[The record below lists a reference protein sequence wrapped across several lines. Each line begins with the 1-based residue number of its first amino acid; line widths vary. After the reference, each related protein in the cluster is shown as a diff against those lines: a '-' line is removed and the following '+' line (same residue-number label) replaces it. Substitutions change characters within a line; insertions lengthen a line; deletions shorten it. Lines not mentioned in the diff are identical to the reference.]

1 MRGSAK
7 IESTE
12 DYVPKKKQRTRRG
25 GPAKKPPSVVE
36 ALYPTVGKWVRY
48 GGWIEIGERD
58 GEGFLVRA
66 LDEGGLAF
74 EDTKA
79 KSLDE
84 ALAAL
89 EKGIASWIEELGI
102 DLG

>member
-1 MRGSAK
+1 M
-7 IESTE
+7 
-12 DYVPKKKQRTRRG
+12 PKKETTRRRTPTKTI
-25 GPAKKPPSVVE
+25 PAVVE

-79 KSLDE
+79 MSLDD

-89 EKGIASWIEELGI
+89 ERGIAAWIEEVGI
-102 DLG
+102 DLD

>member
-1 MRGSAK
+1 M
-7 IESTE
+7 
-12 DYVPKKKQRTRRG
+12 PKKKTTRRRS
-25 GPAKKPPSVVE
+25 PTKKVPVVVE

-89 EKGIASWIEELGI
+89 EKGINAWIEEVGI
-102 DLG
+102 DLD